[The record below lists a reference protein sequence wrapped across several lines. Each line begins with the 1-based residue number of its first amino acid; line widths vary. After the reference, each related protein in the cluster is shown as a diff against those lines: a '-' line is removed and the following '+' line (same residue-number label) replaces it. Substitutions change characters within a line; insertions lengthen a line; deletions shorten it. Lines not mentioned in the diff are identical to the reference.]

1 MMWWQLPPGLELNH
15 EWNEERKCWA
25 MRRPACVSVMHM
37 NGSHGEEREREE
49 ERETE
54 GASWDTLH
62 LEAGDCGQFGK
73 I

>member
-1 MMWWQLPPGLELNH
+1 
-15 EWNEERKCWA
+15 
-25 MRRPACVSVMHM
+25 MRSPACVSAMHM

-62 LEAGDCGQFGK
+62 LEAGDWLRTVW
-73 I
+73 